1 MDVELLVV
9 PDCPNEAPAAALLR
23 TALDDV
29 GLARVP
35 VTTTVIDT
43 PEQAERRGFIGSPT
57 FLIDGDDPF
66 AEPGQPAAVACR
78 IYRNTTVA
86 AGIPELRQ
94 LRQALKRAAATNR
107 QETGAV

>member
-29 GLARVP
+29 GLARIP
-35 VTTTVIDT
+35 ITTTVILT

-57 FLIDGDDPF
+57 ILIDGDDPF
-66 AEPGQPAAVACR
+66 AEPGQPAALACR
-78 IYRNTTVA
+78 IYRNTTGP
-86 AGIPELRQ
+86 AGVPDLRP
-94 LRQALKRAAATNR
+94 LRQAIKRAAAANL
-107 QETGAV
+107 QGSGVV